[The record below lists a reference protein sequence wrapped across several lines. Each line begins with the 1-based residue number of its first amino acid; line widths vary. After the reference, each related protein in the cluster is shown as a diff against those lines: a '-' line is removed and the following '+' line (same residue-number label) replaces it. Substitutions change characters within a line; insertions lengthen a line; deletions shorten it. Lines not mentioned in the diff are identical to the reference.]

1 MTKNKVLS
9 QLGLAQ
15 RAGKLVTGDDI
26 VFKAVRNKQAH
37 LVFVAGDGSDNTKK
51 KFRDKC
57 RTYHVP
63 LVIGFTRDELGES
76 IGKLDRVIVAVTDHG
91 FANMMKNVLITM
103 SEVEYIEQT
112 RERQ

>member
-1 MTKNKVLS
+1 MMMKNKVLS

-26 VFKAVRNKQAH
+26 VFKAIRSNQAR
-37 LVFVAGDGSDNTKK
+37 LVFVASDASENTQK

-57 RTYHVP
+57 QTYNVP

-76 IGKLDRVIVAVTDHG
+76 LGKLDRVIVGVTDNG
-91 FANMMKNVLITM
+91 FASMMKNGLITL
-103 SEVEYIEQT
+103 SEVEYIE
-112 RERQ
+112 

>member
-1 MTKNKVLS
+1 MTTNKVFS
-9 QLGLAQ
+9 HLGLAQ

-26 VFKAVRNKQAH
+26 VLKAVRNKQAQ
-37 LVFVAGDGSDNTKK
+37 LVFVAGDASDNTKK

-57 RTYHVP
+57 QTYHVP
-63 LVIGFTRDELGES
+63 LVIGFTRDEIGEC
-76 IGKLDRVIVAVTDHG
+76 IGKLDRVIVAVTDQG
-91 FANMMKNVLITM
+91 FAKMMKNALMTM

>member
-1 MTKNKVLS
+1 MTKNRLLS

-26 VFKAVRNKQAH
+26 VYKAIRNKQAQ
-37 LVFVAGDGSDNTKK
+37 LVFVAGDASNNTKK

-57 RTYHVP
+57 QTYHVP
-63 LVIGFTRDELGES
+63 LVIGFTRDELGDS
-76 IGKLDRVIVAVTDHG
+76 IGKLDRVIVAVTDNG
-91 FANMMKNVLITM
+91 FASMMKNVLVTM

-112 RERQ
+112 REGK